1 MSFKKAKR
9 LVAWQMVIA
18 ALLGNKNQA
27 EGTPLMRQWVSRAG
41 LWSLV

>member
-18 ALLGNKNQA
+18 AL
-27 EGTPLMRQWVSRAG
+27 WVIKIKLRG
-41 LWSLV
+41 HL